1 MKSFK
6 TVVFAILLSALSLT
20 QAQNKPEIFKDIP
33 RPHVEPVIPHSQK
46 VVVTPE
52 QLKEVVISHN
62 LIGKEITRDCFSHV
76 KGQVCLDEILSYFGS
91 EAEDNLEFIIIKE
104 NEKLPIPEVPYRV
117 NIYLDKN
124 NKIKSMKKA

>member
-46 VVVTPE
+46 VVV
-52 QLKEVVISHN
+52 ISVMVF
-62 LIGKEITRDCFSHV
+62 LC
-76 KGQVCLDEILSYFGS
+76 Q
-91 EAEDNLEFIIIKE
+91 IKW
-104 NEKLPIPEVPYRV
+104 
-117 NIYLDKN
+117 
-124 NKIKSMKKA
+124 